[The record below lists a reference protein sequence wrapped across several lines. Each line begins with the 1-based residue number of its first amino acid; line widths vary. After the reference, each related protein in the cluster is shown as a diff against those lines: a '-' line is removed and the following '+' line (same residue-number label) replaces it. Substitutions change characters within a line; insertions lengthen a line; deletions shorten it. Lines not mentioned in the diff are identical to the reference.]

1 MDKVLSWKDL
11 GSTITKMSGD
21 PDTRCPSYNRV
32 KQANSDKVIKNIIY
46 WPKERKKTQLITNA
60 QLITT
65 SSYYMEIQ
73 NIDMSISGLELLK
86 EKKLLFL

>member
-1 MDKVLSWKDL
+1 MKIVNYYFGINLIWINFYMDKVLSWKDL

-46 WPKERKKTQLITNA
+46 FR
-60 QLITT
+60 
-65 SSYYMEIQ
+65 
-73 NIDMSISGLELLK
+73 
-86 EKKLLFL
+86 